1 MTASPPPEPADAW
14 GRTRILVATA
24 LLAAIQGILFV
35 SLSRWPTLPEPRR
48 GDPFTVRLS
57 PQPRDTRGTWDWSAD
72 PRQFSSNHRD
82 GIVPRDPAAPNTP
95 EYPLFRWE
103 QAPQWLGASS
113 GTLSRPGPDSVPER
127 ERPAG
132 LEVSGPIP
140 GPTIRPPL
148 LKGETTFSLRGE
160 LKPLALEAVQ
170 APPSSQVD
178 DILPSTV
185 IELVVGPGG
194 DVIRARLAVGCG
206 NADADRAALSW
217 ARGLRFV
224 AAGVQS
230 GPGATDPTQWKTG
243 DLAIHWNTRPA
254 PQR

>member
-1 MTASPPPEPADAW
+1 MTASSPPEPADAW
-14 GRTRILVATA
+14 DRTRILVATA

-48 GDPFTVRLS
+48 GEPFTVRLA

-82 GIVPRDPAAPNTP
+82 GLVSRDPASPNTP

-113 GTLSRPGPDSVPER
+113 GTLSRPGPDRVPAR

-140 GPTIRPPL
+140 SPTIRPPL
-148 LKGETTFSLRGE
+148 LKGETSFSLRGE
-160 LKPLALEAVQ
+160 LAPLALEAVQ

-224 AAGVQS
+224 ATAVQS

-243 DLAIHWNTRPA
+243 DLVIHWNTRPV